1 MAKELV
7 PEQELCE
14 GRYVVVRVQSFSEEG
29 GLYSVR
35 RVEDKTRWA
44 LKEIIPPRDLSDE
57 ALWERREALR
67 EAIELL
73 TRFEHPNLSRV
84 VEHFAEGRRQ
94 YVVMEWV
101 DGITLEKLLE
111 MSVKPQPEDLVMQW
125 GIDLCSAMNYMHDR
139 PQPFMFHVVEPS
151 HIMFNPDDN
160 KLKLINYGLD
170 RFILG
175 DDDTGSAHAT
185 QTAREIADFARV
197 LVLLLTKK
205 EPGPVGLGQADP
217 VSAKLAQ
224 VINRALSGDPRR
236 GFSNF
241 EDVRV
246 ALDRV
251 LHPPVQQV
259 VEKRVYFFSRWIR
272 WDLHFSRLW
281 EQFLWNFFRQPLWLV
296 AVELVALLLFSGALW
311 RFTHPP
317 LLPRQGRAIYVAC
330 GSSIYCV
337 QAAEKKVLTRI
348 PLPFAVGHLATNLN
362 QQRLY
367 ASVPEGNQLLVL
379 DTRTNRL
386 VGFTSVDTGPDD
398 LVVDPTGAMMAVLHP
413 KTGSLALVLLDPSA
427 HEMQAED
434 RMVRT
439 TDRVVGVV
447 PVGAEC
453 LGAAFFDPDAPPPPP
468 KDKPAPSPA
477 ASPREI
483 KVFSSSQQ
491 QNDLSEWIID
501 SVQLDQVRAG
511 ANMPVT
517 MQNKGK
523 LTVEGAGRM
532 LLTEKGPR
540 LLVAQRGRDWV
551 LPVDP
556 GSFKPGQPA
565 TRLEGSK
572 PLQLLLSP
580 KGDELW
586 VLLGSGQLTLLSYP
600 KLEHRHTIK
609 LDGNPSSMCFTGSG
623 DSLELWVAL
632 ESTGELLV
640 VSPSGRRV
648 DKRISVGAR
657 PTSVCPVQ

>member
-14 GRYVVVRVQSFSEEG
+14 GRYVVVRVQSFSDEG

-57 ALWERREALR
+57 QLWERREALR
-67 EAIELL
+67 EAVELL

-111 MSVKPQPEDLVMQW
+111 MSVKPQPEELVMQW
-125 GIDLCSAMNYMHDR
+125 GIDLCGAMNYMHDR

-175 DDDTGSAHAT
+175 DDDMVGAHAT

-205 EPGPVGLGQADP
+205 EPGPIGLGQADP
-217 VSAKLAQ
+217 VSSKLAQ
-224 VINRALSGDPRR
+224 VINRALSGDPRK

-272 WDLHFSRLW
+272 WDLHVSRLW
-281 EQFLWNFFRQPLWLV
+281 EQFLWNFFRQPLWLI
-296 AVELVALLLFSGALW
+296 AVELVALLIFAMAAW

-317 LLPRQGRAIYVAC
+317 LLTRSAPAVYVAC
-330 GSSIYCV
+330 GDKLYCV
-337 QAAEKKVLTRI
+337 LVKEKKVLTKV
-348 PLPFAVGHLATNLN
+348 PLLLPAGQVVASKNG
-362 QQRLY
+362 QRLY
-367 ASVPEGNQLLVL
+367 ASVPSGNQLLVVDSRSHL
-379 DTRTNRL
+379 ML
-386 VGFTSVDTGPDD
+386 GYVPVDTGPDD
-398 LVVDPTGAMMAVLHP
+398 LV
-413 KTGSLALVLLDPSA
+413 LDPSGELLA
-427 HEMQAED
+427 ILHPGVGSVALMLVDNASRPPATEERNA
-434 RMVRT
+434 RT
-439 TDRVVGVV
+439 GDRVIGVV
-447 PVGAEC
+447 PAGTAC
-453 LGAAFFDPDAPPPPP
+453 HGAAFYDPNAPA
-468 KDKPAPSPA
+468 KPE
-477 ASPREI
+477 ASPKPRE
-483 KVFSSSQQ
+483 VTLFTTSQA
-491 QNDLSEWIID
+491 QNDLTMWTFD
-501 SVQLDQVRAG
+501 HGLVDQLKQG
-511 ANMPVT
+511 ANFPVAL
-517 MQNKGK
+517 QNKAR
-523 LTVEGAGRM
+523 LPAESAGR
-532 LLTEKGPR
+532 LLLAVDK
-540 LLVAQRGRDWV
+540 LLVALYTRGW
-551 LPVDP
+551 LIPVNP
-556 GSFKPGQPA
+556 QTMAAGQA
-565 TRLEGSK
+565 MTKLEGSK
-572 PLQLLLSP
+572 PIQMLLSP
-580 KGDELW
+580 KKDELW
-586 VLLGSGQLTLLSYP
+586 VLLESGALNLLSYP
-600 KLEHRHTIK
+600 KLEHRHTVK
-609 LDGNPSSMCFTGSG
+609 LGGTPSSMAFVGSG
-623 DSLELWVAL
+623 DNLELWVAL
-632 ESTGELLV
+632 KDQNSVQV

-648 DKRISVGAR
+648 DANIPVGSA
-657 PTSVCPVQ
+657 PTSLCPVQ